1 MARHRRAATAFAAD
15 HPAVP
20 VHRPGCRRDPPLP
33 APAVRQPPP
42 SQRRGRPS
50 PYRMPG
56 GTLTMTGVGRDD
68 GEFAVPARAAEE
80 AEDLPLEV
88 GDASE
93 EARHRYRDAAVADLD
108 GPHAEQ
114 V

>member
-1 MARHRRAATAFAAD
+1 
-15 HPAVP
+15 
-20 VHRPGCRRDPPLP
+20 
-33 APAVRQPPP
+33 
-42 SQRRGRPS
+42 
-50 PYRMPG
+50 
-56 GTLTMTGVGRDD
+56 MTGVGRDD

-80 AEDLPLEV
+80 AEDLPPEV

-114 V
+114 VYIDHASSAF